1 MDIIIEAE
9 KLQKALREIDQLLPN
24 TNAEEAEKL
33 DRLRAF
39 LRSAL
44 SQIVDGYEDHL
55 LLRY

>member
-33 DRLRAF
+33 DRLRTF

-44 SQIVDGYEDHL
+44 SQIVDGYENHL
-55 LLRY
+55 FLRY